1 MLPTQEDIYHT
12 LLAAAKAHHE
22 YQDNILG
29 GVRHE
34 QWAGWYAAYVL
45 GRLGEFTTPSQ
56 LSHWLDEVNEEK
68 SWFRKAAEQVY
79 EKYSKAAKDSVQRT
93 P

>member
-34 QWAGWYAAYVL
+34 QWAGWYAACVV

-68 SWFRKAAEQVY
+68 SWFRKAAEYVHEQ
-79 EKYSKAAKDSVQRT
+79 YSKAAKDSVHRT